1 MLVVVC
7 SFCEHP
13 LSVMCFVKYHKNL
26 VTGAIKEPFYH
37 IIIIINSSEG
47 KVGLH
52 SNSTVV
58 GMEKRRRC
66 QRRP

>member
-26 VTGAIKEPFYH
+26 VTGAINRDGH
-37 IIIIINSSEG
+37 QN
-47 KVGLH
+47 L
-52 SNSTVV
+52 NLL
-58 GMEKRRRC
+58 
-66 QRRP
+66 